1 MDGRALFMGTPI
13 FYEGVFIY
21 MRTYYETLGVSADA
35 KTDEI
40 RKNYRRLVKENHPDL
55 HPGDKAAEERFKE
68 IAEAWETLGD
78 EEKRKK
84 YDAEIAKVKKGEK
97 PWYAAAHSAPTGG
110 KVDIGAMME
119 QFSKMFTPEG
129 VASQSERTKAGSAP
143 IDTDELFFRFMGL
156 KK

>member
-84 YDAEIAKVKKGEK
+84 YGAGVGQLSTIQSPKISDIIEANPELEGFSMNPYPYIDAWFEAYRE
-97 PWYAAAHSAPTGG
+97 
-110 KVDIGAMME
+110 
-119 QFSKMFTPEG
+119 
-129 VASQSERTKAGSAP
+129 ERA
-143 IDTDELFFRFMGL
+143 
-156 KK
+156 

>member
-84 YDAEIAKVKKGEK
+84 YDAEIAKVKKG
-97 PWYAAAHSAPTGG
+97 G
-110 KVDIGAMME
+110 KAQVCGCSFRTNRRQGRYWRNDGTVQQDVYSRRSCIAIGTHK
-119 QFSKMFTPEG
+119 SRL
-129 VASQSERTKAGSAP
+129 RT
-143 IDTDELFFRFMGL
+143 D
-156 KK
+156 